1 MPWVTRS
8 GNSLDKSFWICI
20 CERQYFSGTLFS
32 MKSDNIHSFSG
43 LGYTKI
49 CAVKHFPYDI
59 VPQFIQ
65 RTKDGRKR
73 PARRAKLRQLCDN
86 NPGTFSSSRYLGFLT
101 AAILAISK
109 KRVPRVSLNPFRFP
123 AIEKLWQGNPPHIRS
138 RSGSSFG
145 SIFLASS

>member
-1 MPWVTRS
+1 
-8 GNSLDKSFWICI
+8 
-20 CERQYFSGTLFS
+20 

-43 LGYTKI
+43 LGYCLSSARLKSALLSTSHTTSYLPCKAKAI
-49 CAVKHFPYDI
+49 
-59 VPQFIQ
+59 IQ
-65 RTKDGRKR
+65 RTDDGRKR
-73 PARRAKLRQLCDN
+73 PARRAKLRQLCDSK
-86 NPGTFSSSRYLGFLT
+86 PGTFSRSRYLGFLM

-109 KRVPRVSLNPFRFP
+109 KRVPRVSLNPLRFP